1 MRHRDNHE
9 TEPAHAPSPAD
20 LRVLAERAAAPVF
33 WPLRLQRHL
42 ARPGLAGSLVAAA
55 FLLLAWVAAGGW
67 RADALQPGRMGEA
80 LFFALSLGLIVE
92 LAALIPRA
100 AQDDLDALAGELTVD
115 RPLLDRLRAALV
127 RYPARDVAVNASIG
141 LAFGVLHVLLTG
153 SGQAV
158 LSGDPVAGVMALG
171 TLALWAMMMQTGPV
185 LVANARVFASLGR
198 NAARVEPLL
207 LDRLRP
213 FATAAM
219 RPMFLVM
226 VLLAAYPLMLLGA
239 GALTATT
246 AIGPV
251 ATACLALAA
260 VWLPLRGL
268 RQRIIE
274 ARGLYL
280 ARLDAAIAAALQAG
294 DSFGAPTEPQRLEAL
309 IALRSRLQAT
319 ASLPIGLG
327 GLGRALLYLALPVAT
342 WGGKGF
348 AEALLNWLF

>member
-1 MRHRDNHE
+1 MSSDDTLE
-9 TEPAHAPSPAD
+9 TGPAHAPSSAE
-20 LRVLAERAAAPVF
+20 LRDLAERAATPVF
-33 WPLRLQRHL
+33 WPLRLQRRL
-42 ARPGLAGSLVAAA
+42 ARPGLAGSLIAVA
-55 FLLLAWVAAGGW
+55 FLLLAWVAVGGW
-67 RADALQPGRMGEA
+67 RADALQPGLVGEA

-100 AQDDLDALAGELTVD
+100 AQKDLDVLAGELTVD
-115 RPLLDRLRAALV
+115 PPLLDRLRAAV
-127 RYPARDVAVNASIG
+127 VSYPARDVAVNALIG
-141 LAFGVLHVLLTG
+141 LAFGVLHVVLTG

-171 TLALWAMMMQTGPV
+171 TLALWAMMMQTGPL

-198 NAARVEPLL
+198 SAARVEPLV

-239 GALTATT
+239 GALTATA

-268 RQRIIE
+268 RQRIIA
-274 ARGLYL
+274 ARGLHL
-280 ARLDAAIAAALQAG
+280 ARLDAAIAAALRAG
-294 DSFGAPTEPQRLEAL
+294 DRFGAPAEPQRLEAL
-309 IALRSRLQAT
+309 IVLRNRLQAT